1 MTKIELEKLLILAHK
16 IMPRL
21 GKVYSL
27 MSDEEF
33 EDKTSSIHLPCD
45 SCVDKENKNGI

>member
-1 MTKIELEKLLILAHK
+1 MTKIELEKLLVQAHK
-16 IMPRL
+16 IIPRL
-21 GKVYSL
+21 EKVYRL

-45 SCVDKENKNGI
+45 SCEDKENKNGI